1 MKFLFIIS
9 VFDKNYLTEL
19 DMKKDEVY
27 TWEQREKDDKYIME
41 RMHPA
46 VLIPGMFIALMVI
59 VGCIFKGIMAW

>member
-1 MKFLFIIS
+1 
-9 VFDKNYLTEL
+9 
-19 DMKKDEVY
+19 MKKEEEY

-59 VGCIFKGIMAW
+59 VGCIFKGIMAG